1 MGEAADYA
9 DNILLVS
16 SLGAKDVQVFKG
28 EVQPILKDIIIE
40 ICSDSLRSAE
50 LLRMLKET
58 KTVVL
63 LEEAGTTRTEA
74 MENEIR
80 QIRNNG
86 GNILGA
92 VIL

>member
-1 MGEAADYA
+1 MQ
-9 DNILLVS
+9 S
-16 SLGAKDVQVFKG
+16 S
-28 EVQPILKDIIIE
+28 LKDISVGT
-40 ICSDSLRSAE
+40 CADSLRSAE

-63 LEEAGTTRTEA
+63 LEEAGTTRTEE

-86 GNILGA
+86 GEILGA